1 MNQQPGKAV
10 FSIKFGCILVGDTST
25 FCPPKE
31 QGAKEANFVIK
42 RHVVLKKTTRCF
54 EENDTLFYRKR
65 HVVLRKT
72 TRCFSRG
79 RKIIGQ
85 SSENVFFTMRLAEK
99 CDTCDSKKHKLL

>member
-42 RHVVLKKTTRCF
+42 RHVVV
-54 EENDTLFYRKR
+54 E
-65 HVVLRKT
+65 KT